1 MGPPFDIV
9 RFVEVADE
17 QTVADWRSVHNEIIP
32 TDPLSLDEVRE
43 RSGRH
48 RLELAYT
55 ADVAAAADGRPV
67 AVGNSTVR
75 RPTDDEGAM
84 VIARVLPA
92 YRRRGL
98 GTQLFRRG
106 LEVAL
111 AWADDRPVETV
122 VLASNKDGLA
132 FALAQ
137 GFVEVERYLL
147 PGASIPYV
155 ALTLVS
161 DDPVAH

>member
-1 MGPPFDIV
+1 VQVDG
-9 RFVEVADE
+9 E
-17 QTVADWRSVHNEIIP
+17 QGLEDWQHVHNEIIP

-48 RLELAYT
+48 RLELAY
-55 ADVAAAADGRPV
+55 AGVPDGQV

-75 RPTDDEGAM
+75 RPTDDAGSM

-92 YRRRGL
+92 YRRQGL
-98 GTQLFRRG
+98 GTLLYERG
-106 LEVAL
+106 LEVAR

-122 VLASNKDGLA
+122 VLASNEAGLA
-132 FALAQ
+132 FALEK
-137 GFVEVERYLL
+137 GFVEVERYTL

-155 ALTLVS
+155 ALVLG
-161 DDPVAH
+161 